1 MPRTPPA
8 AGRKA
13 HVLDPSAP
21 ASADTLR
28 RVRRSASIGRGRGSV
43 VRTVARRVLAVA
55 RPVLQRNARGET
67 AHAVQTS
74 IDTSRGQPSPESRP
88 GPATALE
95 PPGRVAY
102 LDRLKLLLVAV
113 IIAGHGAVAY
123 GDLENAWPYQDVQ
136 EVQLTAVSNVAL
148 ALVVLLGALFAMG
161 LFFLMSGLVTPGSL
175 ARKGTRL
182 FARHRLIRLGAPLL
196 VWTLFLWP
204 GAIWAAH
211 LAAGDTYSF
220 WSQLTH
226 QDPILDT
233 GPMWF
238 AEVLLIYSLA
248 YAAWLSWRR
257 IGKHATGAVAARP
270 QRISGRAL
278 AALAAGIS
286 VATVLVRLVF
296 PAGSNQIGQSH
307 LWQWPQF
314 LAMFGLGT
322 VAAQRRW
329 LDPVPD
335 GIRRRCGRAALGG
348 LVAFFALAAT
358 MAATGTDGDLLFERG
373 WHWPSLTLAAI
384 EGPLAVGASVWLLAL
399 AQRHLNRT
407 PGARTRLLARSAY
420 AAFLLQGVVLIG
432 LMIALRPVGLPAEIK
447 ALAVAGLGVA
457 GSFAL
462 AAALVTRTPLGRIL

>member
-1 MPRTPPA
+1 
-8 AGRKA
+8 
-13 HVLDPSAP
+13 
-21 ASADTLR
+21 
-28 RVRRSASIGRGRGSV
+28 
-43 VRTVARRVLAVA
+43 VA
-55 RPVLQRNARGET
+55 RPVLQRIARGEI

-74 IDTSRGQPSPESRP
+74 IDTSRGQPSLESRA

-136 EVQLTAVSNVAL
+136 EVQLAAVSNVAL

-175 ARKGTRL
+175 ARKGARL
-182 FARHRLIRLGAPLL
+182 FARDRLIRLGAPLL

-220 WSQLTH
+220 WSQLTR

-248 YAAWLSWRR
+248 YAAWLSWRDRR

-270 QRISGRAL
+270 RRISGRAL
-278 AALAAGIS
+278 TALAAGIS

-322 VAAQRRW
+322 VATQRRW

-335 GIRRRCGRAALGG
+335 GIRSGCGRAALGG

-399 AQRHLNRT
+399 AQRHLNRA

-420 AAFLLQGVVLIG
+420 AAFLLQGVVLMG
-432 LMIALRPVGLPAEIK
+432 LMIALRPVGVPAEIK

-457 GSFAL
+457 SSFAL

>member
-1 MPRTPPA
+1 
-8 AGRKA
+8 
-13 HVLDPSAP
+13 VQ
-21 ASADTLR
+21 
-28 RVRRSASIGRGRGSV
+28 I
-43 VRTVARRVLAVA
+43 AR
-55 RPVLQRNARGET
+55 
-67 AHAVQTS
+67 
-74 IDTSRGQPSPESRP
+74 DTSRTQRSPEW
-88 GPATALE
+88 GAGLATALE
-95 PPGRVAY
+95 RHGRVAY
-102 LDRLKLLLVAV
+102 LDRLKLVLVAL

-136 EVQLTAVSNVAL
+136 EVQLAAVSNVTQ

-175 ARKGTRL
+175 ARKGARR
-182 FARHRLIRLGAPLL
+182 FARDRLIRLGVPLL
-196 VWTLFLWP
+196 VWTLLLWP
-204 GAIWAAH
+204 GAIWTAH

-220 WSQLTH
+220 WSQLRR

-248 YAAWLSWRR
+248 YAAWLSSRDR
-257 IGKHATGAVAARP
+257 GVGEHASGALAARP
-270 QRISGRAL
+270 RPISGRAL

-296 PAGSNQIGQSH
+296 PAGSNQIGQAH

-322 VAAQRRW
+322 VAARRRW

-335 GIRRRCGRAALGG
+335 DIRSGCGRAALAG
-348 LVAFFALAAT
+348 LVAFFALAGAI
-358 MAATGTDGDLLFERG
+358 AATGTDGDLLFESG
-373 WHWPSLTLAAI
+373 WHWPSLSLAAI

-399 AQRHLNRT
+399 AQRHLNRA
-407 PGARTRLLARSAY
+407 PGPRTRLLARSAY
-420 AAFLLQGVVLIG
+420 AAFLLQGVVLIAI
-432 LMIALRPVGLPAEIK
+432 MVALRPVGVPAEIK
-447 ALAVAGLGVA
+447 ALTVAGLGVA